1 MTVEIVPGLTRAGSV
16 FPGGTVGSV
25 LFIDTGPI
33 VSQDNAD
40 LFWDNSLKRFGI
52 GNASPQAPLH
62 LKSSGG
68 NNTGLLVETTG
79 TGNTGYA
86 SINYLSPTGSSGFQ
100 TGLYGSTA
108 TNADYAFFFN
118 NTTNGG
124 IIFAVQ
130 SVQRMRIHS
139 NGNIGI
145 GSSIVTPTSQLHLG
159 GGIATANFSPIKFTV
174 GTNLTSPESGAMEY
188 NNALYFTNWKGIR
201 YSIGGIL
208 FDHFADAGNTTTTE
222 TDLYSDTL
230 LANTFA
236 TNGDKV
242 TAMYG
247 GIFVSSGTATREIRV
262 YFGET
267 VIFDTGALS
276 ISAGADAWTINVV
289 VIRDSSSSV
298 RCSVYANL
306 TGAALNAFCAYTSV
320 SGLTLTNTQVLKITG
335 QAAGVGAAT
344 NDIVAKLGTV
354 EWKPAA

>member
-1 MTVEIVPGLTRAGSV
+1 MSVSIVQGPSAIGST
-16 FPGGTVGSV
+16 FPGGTLGSVIFVGS
-25 LFIDTGPI
+25 GPI
-33 VSQDNAD
+33 LTQDNANF
-40 LFWDNSLKRFGI
+40 FWDILTHRLGI
-52 GNASPQAPLH
+52 GTTGPSAPLH
-62 LKSSGG
+62 LKSTGG

-86 SINYLSPTGSSGFQ
+86 SINYLTPTGASGFQ

-118 NTTNGG
+118 NTANGG

-145 GSSIVTPTSQLHLG
+145 GSSIVTPTSQFHLG
-159 GGIATANFSPIKFTV
+159 AGIATANFSPLKFTV
-174 GTNLTSPESGAMEY
+174 GTNLTVAEPGAMEY
-188 NNALYFTNWKGIR
+188 NNSLYFTNWKSLR
-201 YSIGGIL
+201 YPIGGIL
-208 FDHFADAGNTTTTE
+208 FDHFTDVGNSTTTE

-230 LANTFA
+230 IASTLA

-242 TAMYG
+242 TAVYAG
-247 GIFVSSGTATREIRV
+247 TFVSSASATREIRV
-262 YFGET
+262 YFGGT
-267 VIFDTGALS
+267 LIFDTGALS
-276 ISAGADAWTINVV
+276 ISAGADAWTINCIVV
-289 VIRDSSSSV
+289 RDSTTSV
-298 RCSVYANL
+298 RCSVWANV

-344 NDIVAKLGTV
+344 SDIVAKLGTV
-354 EWKPAA
+354 EWKSAA